1 MKTHMRGENRRET
14 RKQGEKRGARKC
26 ENVTNVLVGDLAGFY
41 KDGTR
46 TASAPAASGVGLA

>member
-1 MKTHMRGENRRET
+1 MSRM
-14 RKQGEKRGARKC
+14 
-26 ENVTNVLVGDLAGFY
+26 LVGDLAGFY